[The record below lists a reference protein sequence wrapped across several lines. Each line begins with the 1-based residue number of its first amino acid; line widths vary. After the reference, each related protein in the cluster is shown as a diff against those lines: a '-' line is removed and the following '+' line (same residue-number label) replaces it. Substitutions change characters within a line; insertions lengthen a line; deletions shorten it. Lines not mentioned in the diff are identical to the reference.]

1 MSYNLQKMQ
10 RFERLK
16 WMVRS
21 KGWIVFKVLQ
31 PTEDTEVWKVKVD
44 GKGLERDLI

>member
-1 MSYNLQKMQ
+1 MSYNIQKMQ

-31 PTEDTEVWKVKVD
+31 PTEDTEV
-44 GKGLERDLI
+44 